1 MGRPPS
7 REGVWGAPEMAKLA
21 HIPGWRAGPDLG
33 LGVCGGE
40 QDMGLP
46 APLISCS
53 LGSCGRE
60 RLQGLFL
67 VGLSPGRRDVQKST
81 GQAEG
86 LGQGEGKP
94 AGGGVR
100 KGQGGSR
107 QSKEEAW
114 RAGVGP

>member
-1 MGRPPS
+1 MGRPPP
-7 REGVWGAPEMAKLA
+7 REGVWDAPKMAKLA
-21 HIPGWRAGPDLG
+21 LAPGWSAGHSSELG
-33 LGVCGGE
+33 ICGGE

-81 GQAEG
+81 G
-86 LGQGEGKP
+86 
-94 AGGGVR
+94 
-100 KGQGGSR
+100 R
-107 QSKEEAW
+107 QRGW
-114 RAGVGP
+114 PR

>member
-1 MGRPPS
+1 MGRPPP
-7 REGVWGAPEMAKLA
+7 REGVWDAPEMAKLA
-21 HIPGWRAGPDLG
+21 LVPGWSAGHGSELR
-33 LGVCGGE
+33 VCGGE

-86 LGQGEGKP
+86 LAK
-94 AGGGVR
+94 VR
-100 KGQGGSR
+100 ER
-107 QSKEEAW
+107 RHAEA
-114 RAGVGP
+114 